1 MPAFAARGSQTS
13 GFLGAFSTGALA
25 AFIAMP
31 CSGPFMAGALGA
43 ALVLPAPL
51 ALAVFAMLGLGM
63 ALPFLA
69 VAFVPAV
76 QRRLPK
82 PGAWMDTLRKRSEE
96 HTSELQSLMRIS
108 YAVFCLKKKNL

>member
-1 MPAFAARGSQTS
+1 MIRLPPGSTRTDTLFPYTTLFRSVILVLLVLTGAIALNLAGLFELPMPAFAARGSRTG

-51 ALAVFAMLGLGM
+51 ALAVFAMLGQIGR
-63 ALPFLA
+63 AH
-69 VAFVPAV
+69 V
-76 QRRLPK
+76 
-82 PGAWMDTLRKRSEE
+82 
-96 HTSELQSLMRIS
+96 
-108 YAVFCLKKKNL
+108 

>member
-1 MPAFAARGSQTS
+1 MEIGWSFQLQSPGVILVLLILTCAIALNLAGLFELPMPAFAARGSQTS

-51 ALAVFAMLGLGM
+51 ALAVF
-63 ALPFLA
+63 
-69 VAFVPAV
+69 
-76 QRRLPK
+76 
-82 PGAWMDTLRKRSEE
+82 RSEA
-96 HTSELQSLMRIS
+96 HTSELQSLMRIQ
-108 YAVFCLKKKNL
+108 YA